1 MSNHPTSFADWQSY
15 PSTLDPIHVSWLKN
29 SKKSKTAFAVAD
41 IEGVEIPHKRFLTG
55 VLLFSKK
62 IAEYSPEQNVGLLL
76 PSSGGGAIASMA
88 ILALGKTIV
97 NLNFTA

>member
-1 MSNHPTSFADWQSY
+1 M
-15 PSTLDPIHVSWLKN
+15 LKN
-29 SKKSKTAFAVAD
+29 QSTAFAVAD
-41 IEGVEIPHKRFLTG
+41 IEGVEISHKRFLTG

-62 IAEYSPEQNVGLLL
+62 IAAYSPEQNIGLLL

-97 NLNFTA
+97 NLKLYCWQKSIKVCS